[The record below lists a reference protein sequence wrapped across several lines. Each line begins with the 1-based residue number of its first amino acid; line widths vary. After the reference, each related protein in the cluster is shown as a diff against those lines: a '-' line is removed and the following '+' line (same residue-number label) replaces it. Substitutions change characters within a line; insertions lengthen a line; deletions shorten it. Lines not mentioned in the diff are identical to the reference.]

1 MFTQAGYSEQEAEKF
16 IRDAVKV
23 AKKARDDYEQK
34 TGKHNYVAGTVGSY
48 GAYLAE
54 KPDLIAL
61 ETQPKLDE
69 PLAVLNWLKENASDY
84 PVYVSFTLKDATH
97 ISDGTTLEQAVS
109 AVDKFEQVFAIGIN
123 CISPDLVAPALKEIG
138 KYTFKPL
145 VVYPIVVYPNLG
157 ASYDPKI
164 KRLFG
169 RWINCFCSH
178 AVFR

>member
-1 MFTQAGYSEQEAEKF
+1 MRQ
-16 IRDAVKV
+16 I
-23 AKKARDDYEQK
+23 
-34 TGKHNYVAGTVGSY
+34 
-48 GAYLAE
+48 LAE

-109 AVDKFEQVFAIGIN
+109 AVDKFEHVFAIGIN

-145 VVYPIVVYPNLG
+145 VVYPNLG

-164 KRLFG
+164 KQWREFKEKFNFNKLTKKWYQEGARLIG
-169 RWINCFCSH
+169 
-178 AVFR
+178 AVVLQDQLKLSRLAIV